1 MKKYTHFYRYFID
14 IFIDIFGADL
24 ADDQVISKFN
34 KVIYSLL
41 CVIDIFSEYTWVPSI
56 KDKKSIKID
65 NAF

>member
-1 MKKYTHFYRYFID
+1 MKKYTHFYRYFTD